1 MMVGAQPLSQNGFKV
16 DLGRHAVVRALT
28 KAAPG

>member
-1 MMVGAQPLSQNGFKV
+1 LSQNGFKV